1 MKKITPN
8 TVVLAII
15 LGLCAFSTTN
25 AQRWLQSDGSVLTN
39 PNGGADLSAEGPVF
53 KYYSDQESADA
64 AGFPLGSVTIVNA
77 GANGEID
84 SPSNSLLGGD
94 DYGLISLLL
103 TGNGLGRASFAR
115 FRVARFEKTCLRRGL
130 GFKAPFVATA
140 IGIFEAFSIPS

>member
-53 KYYSDQESADA
+53 K
-64 AGFPLGSVTIVNA
+64 L
-77 GANGEID
+77 
-84 SPSNSLLGGD
+84 SL
-94 DYGLISLLL
+94 IH
-103 TGNGLGRASFAR
+103 
-115 FRVARFEKTCLRRGL
+115 
-130 GFKAPFVATA
+130 
-140 IGIFEAFSIPS
+140 I